1 MAKNAKTKQ
10 ENPNENCLAGM
21 ACPRCGDFG
30 PFKIHVTQ
38 SGMAEVADDG
48 TDFAGGDT
56 EWDDDSACR
65 CLACG
70 HEATVRQFSGEDDL
84 PGEPGRTVKTPRE
97 IIEDLLEYAVK
108 FAEQNDEPADGGCW
122 DAVEAARAWLRAS
135 PTDQGAAL
143 LEARQAGFDAGWR
156 TAANWGERDDLIADI
171 GSPAYIADRNAA
183 LLDISGK
190 PGASRNG

>member
-108 FAEQNDEPADGGCW
+108 FAEQNDEPARWWLLGCCRGGARLASGLTDRPGGCAAGSASGGVRCRMADGG
-122 DAVEAARAWLRAS
+122 EL
-135 PTDQGAAL
+135 G
-143 LEARQAGFDAGWR
+143 R
-156 TAANWGERDDLIADI
+156 TR
-171 GSPAYIADRNAA
+171 
-183 LLDISGK
+183 
-190 PGASRNG
+190 